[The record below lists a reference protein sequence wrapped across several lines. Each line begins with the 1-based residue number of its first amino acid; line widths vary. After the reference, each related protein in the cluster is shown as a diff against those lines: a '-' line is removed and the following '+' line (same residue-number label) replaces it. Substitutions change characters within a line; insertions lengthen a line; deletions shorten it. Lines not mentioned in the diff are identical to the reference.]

1 MPTELYLRRRFKI
14 AASYYDQQL
23 LEWLPGMFTKTG
35 EDERGKALSPG
46 EKMGANYKEAAR
58 IDICVRKLK

>member
-1 MPTELYLRRRFKI
+1 
-14 AASYYDQQL
+14 
-23 LEWLPGMFTKTG
+23 MFTKTG